1 MEALAFFVLTPLT
14 AGIIQFFLS
23 RSRLPRWAKWGPAV
37 LVMLAGMVCFLGAV
51 DCLPLPNTYWLDD
64 GSFRLPRLLLWNAV
78 LPARLVW
85 PRGRGALFRGPV
97 VGVKKASNGDPFKS
111 VRKKGPVHVDRAL
124 STHVPA
130 SGRYLSAKFI

>member
-1 MEALAFFVLTPLT
+1 MEALAFFVLAPLT

-64 GSFRLPRLLLWNAV
+64 GSFLAFPAYFYRMLFS
-78 LPARLVW
+78 LPALV
-85 PRGRGALFRGPV
+85 GLGAGALF
-97 VGVKKASNGDPFKS
+97 S
-111 VRKKGPVHVDRAL
+111 VAQW
-124 STHVPA
+124 SE
-130 SGRYLSAKFI
+130 

>member
-23 RSRLPRWAKWGPAV
+23 RSRLPRWAKWGPTV

-64 GSFRLPRLLLWNAV
+64 GSFLAFPDYFYGTLFS
-78 LPARLVW
+78 LPALF
-85 PRGRGALFRGPV
+85 GLGAGALF
-97 VGVKKASNGDPFKS
+97 S
-111 VRKKGPVHVDRAL
+111 VAQW
-124 STHVPA
+124 SE
-130 SGRYLSAKFI
+130 

>member
-1 MEALAFFVLTPLT
+1 MEALAFFFFTPLP

-64 GSFRLPRLLLWNAV
+64 GSFLAFPDYFYGMLFS
-78 LPARLVW
+78 LPALF
-85 PRGRGALFRGPV
+85 GLGAGALF
-97 VGVKKASNGDPFKS
+97 S
-111 VRKKGPVHVDRAL
+111 VAQW
-124 STHVPA
+124 SE
-130 SGRYLSAKFI
+130 